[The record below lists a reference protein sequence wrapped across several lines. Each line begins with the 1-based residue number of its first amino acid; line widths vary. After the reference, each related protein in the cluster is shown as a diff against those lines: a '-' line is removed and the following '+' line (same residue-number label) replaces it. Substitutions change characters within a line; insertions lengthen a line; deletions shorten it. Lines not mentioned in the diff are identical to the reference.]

1 MKLTIDTEEKTLCV
15 ITPSVSAGAVSA
27 GAAVEHDAPPGTYP
41 LYSAEAFEILSSQWL
56 PLSWNREHWMSFS
69 WMGRQLLQLPHDVLR
84 LAELVWV
91 LRPVVIIETGVY
103 EGGSTLL
110 FASLCR
116 LAGAGRVISVDL
128 LLRPGV
134 REAVEERGGGLVTLI
149 EGDSASA
156 ETAAQVR
163 RLIRDE
169 ERVFVFL
176 DSAHTAEH
184 VAAELELYAPLVTPG
199 SYLVVADTN
208 LPELRD
214 TPNGIIQWAY
224 DHPMAAVD
232 SFLSRHPEFER
243 AHPKPLFAAEQDCAY
258 LSYFAGSWLTRRA

>member
-1 MKLTIDTEEKTLCV
+1 MKLTIDTKEKTLRV
-15 ITPSVSAGAVSA
+15 EQDAPSVS
-27 GAAVEHDAPPGTYP
+27 YP
-41 LYSAEAFEILSSQWL
+41 LFSAEAFQILSSQWL
-56 PLSWNREHWMSFS
+56 VLSWNREHWMSFS

-91 LRPVVIIETGVY
+91 SRPSVIVETGVY

-110 FASLCR
+110 FASLCP

-128 LLRPGV
+128 VLRPGV
-134 REAVEERGGGLVTLI
+134 REAVEQCGGGLVTLI

-163 RLIRDE
+163 KLIRDD
-169 ERVFVFL
+169 ERVLVFL
-176 DSAHTAEH
+176 DSSHTAEH
-184 VAAELELYAPLVTPG
+184 VAAELENYAPMVTPG
-199 SYLVVADTN
+199 SYLVVADSN

-214 TPNGIIQWAY
+214 TPNGTPRWVF
-224 DHPMAAVD
+224 DNPMAAVD

-243 AHPKPLFAAEQDCAY
+243 SHLKPLFAPEQDCPY
-258 LSYFAGSWLTRRA
+258 LSYFAGSWLTRRE